1 MNLATIVALASGR
14 PPAAIAVIRL
24 SGPLALP
31 AAEAL
36 IGRPLPPPRRLSLQ
50 TLSDPACGDV
60 LDRAMIGIFPGPAS
74 ASGEDLV
81 ELHLHGGNAVISG
94 VIGALTAMEGIRL
107 AEAGEFTRRAFSNG
121 RLDLAQVE
129 GLADLVAAETASQ
142 RNQALALAGGALS
155 RAASEWRERCLAIL
169 AEAEAALDFAEDES
183 DVAARLDEAARD
195 QLLVLVVELEALL
208 MDSKRGARLRDGL
221 NIAVSGPP
229 NVGKSSIV
237 NALSGRDAAIVTA
250 LPGTTRDPIEVPL
263 DLGGIAVTLVDT
275 AGIRHTDDPIEAEG
289 IRRARARAANADLV
303 MHVMDTEAPS
313 HLGIS
318 SLIVVNK
325 IDLQRSPMA
334 PSTGTIMV
342 SATRGDGI
350 NELRHWLTNW
360 AAQISRP
367 GEPALLSH
375 TRHRAAFEDAKLAL
389 EQAAETDDSVLR
401 AESIRIAGRAFA
413 RIAGRIDVDD
423 VLDRIFSRFCIGK

>member
-1 MNLATIVALASGR
+1 MVCVFT
-14 PPAAIAVIRL
+14 
-24 SGPLALP
+24 
-31 AAEAL
+31 
-36 IGRPLPPPRRLSLQ
+36 
-50 TLSDPACGDV
+50 
-60 LDRAMIGIFPGPAS
+60 GPAS

-81 ELHLHGGNAVISG
+81 EFHLHGGNAVVSG
-94 VIGALTAMEGIRL
+94 VLGALTAIEGVRL
-107 AEAGEFTRRAFSNG
+107 AEPGEFTRRAFNYG

-142 RNQALALAGGALS
+142 RNQALSLAGGALS
-155 RAASEWRERCLAIL
+155 RAASEWRERCIAIL
-169 AEAEAALDFAEDES
+169 AEAEAALDFSEDES
-183 DVAARLDEAARD
+183 DVAARLNEAARE
-195 QLLVLVVELEALL
+195 QLLVLVAELETLL
-208 MDSKRGARLRDGL
+208 VDSKRGARLRDGL

-237 NALSGRDAAIVTA
+237 NALSGIEAAIVTA

-275 AGIRHTDDPIEAEG
+275 AGIRDTDDPIEAEG
-289 IRRARARAANADLV
+289 IRRARLRAANADLV
-303 MHVMDTEAPS
+303 LYVTDANAPS
-313 HLGIS
+313 LPGNIG
-318 SLIVVNK
+318 LIVVNK
-325 IDLQRSPMA
+325 IDLQKMQNA
-334 PSTGTIMV
+334 PSDAILV

-350 NELRHWLTNW
+350 NELRHWLTKW
-360 AAQISRP
+360 AEQTSRP

-375 TRHRAAFEDAKLAL
+375 ARHRLAFADAKIAL
-389 EQAAETDDSVLR
+389 QQAAETDDSVLR